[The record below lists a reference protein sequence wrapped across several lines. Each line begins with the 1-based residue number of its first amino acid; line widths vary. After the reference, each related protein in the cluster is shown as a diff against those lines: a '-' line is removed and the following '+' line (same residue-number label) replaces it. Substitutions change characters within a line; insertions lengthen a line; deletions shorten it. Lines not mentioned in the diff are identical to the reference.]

1 VAKTRGVR
9 LGSANPKAGGQA
21 RAAQLAAVSKTDPQ
35 ALIIVRDLKAM
46 GMTTTRQIAQGLS
59 ERGIKTATGSTNWHP
74 TQVSR
79 LLAAA

>member
-1 VAKTRGVR
+1 
-9 LGSANPKAGGQA
+9 
-21 RAAQLAAVSKTDPQ
+21 
-35 ALIIVRDLKAM
+35 
-46 GMTTTRQIAQGLS
+46 MTTTRQIAQGLS